1 MTQPELHSLLH
12 CNQCCPVYSYG
23 VGRAVHVEL
32 NTEAAYLSSISLFS
46 SSLSL
51 ILAGGGD
58 GFGGGAVTG
67 GLNAVQA
74 SPLDVR
80 EPLGGEAQVLPGL
93 PGLPG
98 EEQ

>member
-1 MTQPELHSLLH
+1 
-12 CNQCCPVYSYG
+12 VYSYG

-32 NTEAAYLSSISLFS
+32 NTEAAYLSSTSLFS

-58 GFGGGAVTG
+58 GFGGGALAVTG
-67 GLNAVQA
+67 GLHAVQA